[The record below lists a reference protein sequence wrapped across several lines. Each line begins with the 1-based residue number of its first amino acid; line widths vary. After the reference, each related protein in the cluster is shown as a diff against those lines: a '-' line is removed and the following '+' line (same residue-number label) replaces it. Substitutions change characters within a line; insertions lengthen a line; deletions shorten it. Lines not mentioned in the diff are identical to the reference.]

1 MNPKNI
7 KIIYKLFTDFVEE
20 ILSDD
25 TIEKEY
31 IENLKKRTFTR
42 WGIVLSKSEIPYI
55 Y

>member
-1 MNPKNI
+1 MNPKNK
-7 KIIYKLFTDFVEE
+7 KIIFNLFMDFVEE

-25 TIEKEY
+25 KIEKEY

-42 WGIVLSKSEIPYI
+42 WGIILSKSEIPYI